1 MLGQC
6 LSHVCCAVIKIVD
19 VPCVC
24 GFVSKQIEGAIDMRK
39 VVNVARSCGKKVA
52 PGTRCGIKLSIFSWN

>member
-1 MLGQC
+1 M
-6 LSHVCCAVIKIVD
+6 IKIVD

-39 VVNVARSCGKKVA
+39 VVNMARSCGKKVA
-52 PGTRCGIKLSIFSWN
+52 LGTRCGIKLSIFSWN